1 MHFQDDLACPEIC
14 LKSGDGAALWGL
26 LRSCRR
32 RGEARRPGFAELAAG
47 IRAARDM
54 GRGGGGE
61 EEEEEERDEETKAEF

>member
-14 LKSGDGAALWGL
+14 LTSGDGGAALWGL

-54 GRGGGGE
+54 GNGGE
-61 EEEEEERDEETKAEF
+61 EEEEQEDEETKQEF

>member
-14 LKSGDGAALWGL
+14 LGSGGGGAELWGL

-61 EEEEEERDEETKAEF
+61 EEEEERDEETKEEF